1 MMEDSNEMNM
11 ASNTSNSTAN
21 NESTT
26 DNQSAERT
34 TTSPDRSADV
44 EHPRFSIDFV
54 LGILLALP
62 LSIVLAFLL
71 RGSEGG
77 STPPDIIFPP
87 AATSVSF
94 DNDMWGKKPKVC
106 FFTEFLTLSI
116 PYTVEVFPNAT
127 RLCAP
132 AKIELTDALREL
144 EHVVEKS
151 HVEPLR
157 VEAWKLGLVLYE
169 LHAPPSSEPVFWDKE
184 RQPNTHYENA
194 GKRLAW
200 LASEFDRM
208 LQNRMNLAKL
218 LSEEK
223 QGTDGVFKPLK
234 EDVCGWSD
242 GLNLLVSKDPATQ
255 DLFPHQQEIIRAY
268 DQVSMM
274 CKMVDF
280 AWQSLLDV
288 MQHLEHDDVEWL
300 KAAVGRMTNWVE
312 EHEDPITREDTL
324 EADEMMKDL
333 VQEYMEKLK
342 LWYYYDY

>member
-1 MMEDSNEMNM
+1 MEDSNKMNM
-11 ASNTSNSTAN
+11 APNTSNSTAN

-34 TTSPDRSADV
+34 TTSPDRAANV
-44 EHPRFSIDFV
+44 EHPGFSIAFV
-54 LGILLALP
+54 LGILLVLP
-62 LSIVLAFLL
+62 LSVVLAFLL
-71 RGSEGG
+71 RDSEGG
-77 STPPDIIFPP
+77 STPPDIIWPP

-94 DNDMWGKKPKVC
+94 DNNMWGKKPKVLPL
-106 FFTEFLTLSI
+106 TEFLTLSI
-116 PYTVEVFPNAT
+116 PSIVKASPNAT

-132 AKIELTDALREL
+132 ADIELTDALQEL
-144 EHVVEKS
+144 ELVVEKS
-151 HVEPLR
+151 HFEPLR
-157 VEAWKLGLVLYE
+157 VEAWTLGLVLYE
-169 LHAPPSSEPVFWDKE
+169 LHVLPSSEPVFWDKQ

-208 LQNRMNLAKL
+208 LQNRMNLAKR

-255 DLFPHQQEIIRAY
+255 DLFPHQEEITKAYYRAW
-268 DQVSMM
+268 MM
-274 CKMVDF
+274 CTMVDW
-280 AWQSLLDV
+280 AWRDLLA
-288 MQHLEHDDVEWL
+288 MTQHLERDDAEWL

-312 EHEDPITREDTL
+312 EHEDPITREDAL